1 MRFKKGSMA
10 RRQDLGKTFYGIWR
24 ADAEFGRFVWSVTA
38 AFKSVDV
45 GPKFRLGLTKQ
56 SQTKNRIP
64 FGDGDGRVA
73 GRNNRNLVS
82 IFEEIWTKGKGKWLR
97 MDGERLEDVRFP
109 NT

>member
-45 GPKFRLGLTKQ
+45 GPKFRLGLIKQ